1 MEMPEN
7 PLSNAES
14 AELMEALVLH
24 GIGDVRHQRIP
35 KPSLTE
41 GTVRVRIGFC
51 GVCGS
56 DMPRIF
62 TKGTYT
68 FPTVCGHEFAGI
80 VEACGAGVD
89 TFSPG
94 DAVVVFPLLWCGM
107 CPACEQG
114 NYVQCHDYDYLGS
127 RRDGAFA
134 EFVVA
139 PKENLIRVPEKVA
152 LEEAA
157 MTEPAAVA
165 LHALR
170 RVGTSLVGKTVAIF
184 GAGPIGL
191 MAAHWARIMG
201 AADVLL
207 FDIVAA
213 KLALAKRLGFQHVFR
228 SAAVE
233 ANANENRH
241 GSVARGPVPRGCAKD
256 AVEIVSE
263 HTDGQGAHVAIEAA
277 GVPQTYRDA
286 LGSVRHGGSVV
297 LLGNP
302 IADVTLPAPLIS
314 QLMRREV
321 TLLGTWNS
329 DYSTAGNDDDWRA
342 VLQAMASGQLS
353 LAPLI
358 THKVPLADGPDMLH
372 KMKDKQEFYA
382 KVLMHP

>member
-1 MEMPEN
+1 
-7 PLSNAES
+7 
-14 AELMEALVLH
+14 MEALVLH
-24 GIGDVRHQRIP
+24 GIGDVRHEWIP
-35 KPSLTE
+35 KPPLAE
-41 GTVRVRIGFC
+41 GEVRVRIGFC

-56 DMPRIF
+56 DLPRIF
-62 TKGTYT
+62 DKGTYS

-80 VEACGAGVD
+80 VEECGPEQNCN
-89 TFSPG
+89 FSPG
-94 DAVVVFPLLWCGM
+94 DAVVVFPLIWCGR

-127 RRDGAFA
+127 RSDGAFA
-134 EFVVA
+134 ECVVA
-139 PKENLIRVPEKVA
+139 PKENLIRVPEGVTLA
-152 LEEAA
+152 EAA

-184 GAGPIGL
+184 GAGAIGL

-201 AADVLL
+201 AAAVLL
-207 FDIVAA
+207 FDIVAE
-213 KLALAKRLGFQHVFR
+213 KLALAKQLGFQHAFDV
-228 SAAVE
+228 
-233 ANANENRH
+233 
-241 GSVARGPVPRGCAKD
+241 KD
-256 AVEIVSE
+256 ANQDAVDIVNA
-263 HTDGQGAHVAIEAA
+263 HTAGQNEATKGAHIAIEAA

-286 LGSVRHGGSVV
+286 LGSVRHNGSVI

-302 IADVTLPAPLIS
+302 IADVTLPATLIS

-329 DYSTAGNDDDWRA
+329 DYSTTGNDDDWRA

-358 THKVPLADGPDMLH
+358 THKVPLADGIDMLH
-372 KMKDKQEFYA
+372 KMRDKQDYT
-382 KVLMHP
+382 KVLIHP